1 MNQKRASQIIGIIGY
16 VMLMG
21 ALVYSAAQVSATSA
35 FFILGCGLL
44 CSSIFFNS
52 D

>member
-1 MNQKRASQIIGIIGY
+1 MKKRNTSQIIGIIGY
-16 VMLMG
+16 IMLMG
-21 ALVYSAAQVSATSA
+21 ALVYSAAKISAASA
-35 FFILGCGLL
+35 FFIGGCGLL